1 MMRLKREDLRLYAV
15 TDRRWLGEKTL
26 KEAVKEALKGGAT
39 FIQLREKNMDRDEIL
54 KEAFEIK
61 ELCGLY
67 GAPFVIHDD
76 VDMALA
82 CDADGVHVGQ
92 KDMEASE
99 ARKRLGSGK
108 IIGVSVRTVE
118 QAAAAEAA
126 GADYLG
132 VGAVFSTGSK
142 ADAERITKETLKDI
156 CSAVDIPVIAIGGV
170 NSENVKG
177 LAGTGV
183 CGAAVISAIFG
194 ADDIK
199 KAAGELAAGIDEM
212 LKK

>member
-61 ELCGLY
+61 ELCGMY
-67 GAPFVIHDD
+67 GAPFVINDD

-170 NSENVKG
+170 SSENVKG

>member
-39 FIQLREKNMDRDEIL
+39 FIQLREKNMDSDEIL

-61 ELCGLY
+61 ELCGMY
-67 GAPFVIHDD
+67 GAPFVINDD

-142 ADAERITKETLKDI
+142 ADAERITKETLRDI

>member
-39 FIQLREKNMDRDEIL
+39 FIQLREKNMDSDEIL

-61 ELCGLY
+61 ELCGMY
-67 GAPFVIHDD
+67 GAPFVINDD

-142 ADAERITKETLKDI
+142 ADAERITKETLRDI
-156 CSAVDIPVIAIGGV
+156 CSAADIPVIAIGGV